1 MTANA
6 EKLWLCLW
14 LCLALIAS
22 MKLLNCTISVI
33 HRSKQL
39 RFCASDRAVYEDQG
53 SAGASEAVHI
63 WIRVWD
69 WECLGM
75 WLACVQTLAVVYSPD
90 CPLQVSRGSATC
102 CQESVGVCKL
112 GDRWEGKR
120 EGKHECS
127 LQRGQLE
134 LVEDESLCSRSVCCL
149 CVVSLFCFS
158 VHLFFFLLV
167 SHTRTTYLFCLA
179 SFSPNFTQSLCPSG
193 KVVVWILQCSV
204 KVSAENCICL
214 ARCVSVIQLHSL
226 TNT

>member
-1 MTANA
+1 MFTASHMTANA

-75 WLACVQTLAVVYSPD
+75 FGNVI
-90 CPLQVSRGSATC
+90 
-102 CQESVGVCKL
+102 SV
-112 GDRWEGKR
+112 
-120 EGKHECS
+120 
-127 LQRGQLE
+127 
-134 LVEDESLCSRSVCCL
+134 RSDISCGL
-149 CVVSLFCFS
+149 LTRLS
-158 VHLFFFLLV
+158 V
-167 SHTRTTYLFCLA
+167 A
-179 SFSPNFTQSLCPSG
+179 G
-193 KVVVWILQCSV
+193 
-204 KVSAENCICL
+204 E
-214 ARCVSVIQLHSL
+214 
-226 TNT
+226 

>member
-6 EKLWLCLW
+6 EKRWLCLW

-134 LVEDESLCSRSVCCL
+134 LVEDESLCSHSVCCL

-158 VHLFFFLLV
+158 VHLFFFFSFLTLEPLISFAWLPFPPTLHSPFVPLV
-167 SHTRTTYLFCLA
+167 K
-179 SFSPNFTQSLCPSG
+179 SLSG
-193 KVVVWILQCSV
+193 FCSV
-204 KVSAENCICL
+204 RWKCL
-214 ARCVSVIQLHSL
+214 QRTAFV
-226 TNT
+226 